1 MSALETAW
9 LACLYV
15 APVLLAFGA
24 MAWVADAIERRA
36 TK

>member
-1 MSALETAW
+1 MSALEAGL

-15 APVLLAFGA
+15 LPIVATFGA